1 MWYIMP
7 HDDIVILFK
16 IHGIYKTFVVIYGNN
31 LHMCTANAPVKDRS
45 NILLQD
51 FIINAISVEAQKQ

>member
-1 MWYIMP
+1 MS

-31 LHMCTANAPVKDRS
+31 LHMCTANAPIKDS
-45 NILLQD
+45 LESTD
-51 FIINAISVEAQKQ
+51 W